1 MVSGKGISISA
12 WGLSPVTDSP
22 GSGSGFVLD
31 QLESLSVA
39 GVPTGLF
46 SVSELKLGLV
56 GKRLRRSSRM
66 DAVEGLDNFRDTRF
80 GGRGT
85 RGSGDRTVISC
96 SEERENER
104 ARSASSSG
112 GSAWIGRVACVC

>member
-1 MVSGKGISISA
+1 MVSGKGIPISA
-12 WGLSPVTDSP
+12 LGLSPVTDSP
-22 GSGSGFVLD
+22 GCGSGLVLG

-39 GVPTGLF
+39 GVPMGLL
-46 SVSELKLGLV
+46 SVSEPELGVV

-66 DAVEGLDNFRDTRF
+66 DAVDGLDNLRDTRF

-85 RGSGDRTVISC
+85 RGNGDRTAISC
-96 SEERENER
+96 SDERENER

-112 GSAWIGRVACVC
+112 GSAWIGRAVCIC